1 MHIPLQTMTAR
12 HRQNLASECDR
23 VSRSTNIAAEA
34 VMYPR
39 VDPLHYHSLVPMT
52 TSPLQPLD
60 LVTADTLGDLNC
72 WVPGSVGA

>member
-39 VDPLHYHSLVPMT
+39 VDPLHYHSL
-52 TSPLQPLD
+52 
-60 LVTADTLGDLNC
+60 ALGDLTAGFLGLLEPE
-72 WVPGSVGA
+72 VLRVQQSLE